1 MLLHTENYT
10 MNEKDIESALKALG
24 EQVPKP
30 AEMTVEN
37 MVSTVDL
44 LGKERARRTEKT
56 AEPLK
61 KENTRELSK
70 PEKKKGRIL

>member
-1 MLLHTENYT
+1 

-70 PEKKKGRIL
+70 PEKKKGRIP

>member
-70 PEKKKGRIL
+70 PEKKKGRIP

>member
-37 MVSTVDL
+37 MVRTVDL

>member
-1 MLLHTENYT
+1 

-37 MVSTVDL
+37 MVRTVDL